1 MIKNKIK
8 SIWNKWKVKVDKHN
22 EGLGYACQEECWDYE
37 TIFYPILT
45 SLIIVGFF
53 WFLSVISNN
62 VFSFKTITFLYLGV
76 LSISYVFLFLNWK
89 CYD

>member
-8 SIWNKWKVKVDKHN
+8 SIWNTWKVKVDKHN
-22 EGLGYACQEECWDYE
+22 EKLGYVYQEESWNYE
-37 TIFYPILT
+37 TIFYPIFT

-53 WFLSVISNN
+53 LFLSVIANN
-62 VFSFKTITFLYLGV
+62 AFSFKTITFLYLGV
-76 LSISYVFLFLNWK
+76 VNISYVFLFLNWK